1 MRVRSTMKTRDMVL
15 TMMGTLRQGHMS
27 TVAHL
32 ASKGPLELPG
42 LQCPHQVGAS
52 PSLLVYGVLPSGTAV
67 QAAASLQGVTMWY
80 PVVVEHGSA
89 PRGS

>member
-1 MRVRSTMKTRDMVL
+1 MRVRSTMKTKGLVL

-52 PSLLVYGVLPSGTAV
+52 PPLLVYGVLPSGTAV
-67 QAAASLQGVTMWY
+67 QPAASLQGVIMRY